1 MDWRRVARYAA
12 PQVEDA
18 AAYLA
23 RLKRPL
29 RAAGEPDMSLDSPLF
44 RSMYEADQAYE
55 QLAKGRTPNL
65 RNAGGDLARIAGQA
79 IRDENAAARAARNTP
94 FLERALTNDPDGLLR
109 YAGPLA
115 AIGTTAA
122 GGGLAIQNALEE
134 KRRLAAQAAAD
145 AQELAAARP
154 ARMASLA
161 EQQRVLDGMTPP
173 DAEVY
178 IDPAADADL
187 QRSLADSSYVSAEP
201 PEPPEARSAYH
212 GIGPMV
218 RTPYDEEPLI
228 DTQYDMESMHDMF
241 DPVASQVLLE
251 DAAQDV
257 YESLQ
262 ASGYGNPVR
271 IRSAGA
277 VEGMARQQGL
287 PTFPGLM
294 LSGDAVPRRTPGEA
308 AMRRKFYSG
317 GRAND

>member
-29 RAAGEPDMSLDSPLF
+29 RAARDPDMSLDSPLF
-44 RSMYEADQAYE
+44 RNMYEADRAYE
-55 QLAKGRTPNL
+55 QMAKGRTPNL

-79 IRDENAAARAARNTP
+79 IRDENAAARAARNAP
-94 FLERALTNDPDGLLR
+94 FLERALANDPDGLLR

-115 AIGTTAA
+115 AIGATAA
-122 GGGLAIQNALEE
+122 GGGIAIQNALEE
-134 KRRLAAQAAAD
+134 KQRQARQDAAYAQERAASLPGRLAA
-145 AQELAAARP
+145 
-154 ARMASLA
+154 LA
-161 EQQRVLDGMTPP
+161 EQRRVLGGMTPP

-178 IDPAADADL
+178 IDPAADAEL

-218 RTPYDEEPLI
+218 QTPDDEEPLI

-262 ASGYGNPVR
+262 AAGYGNPVR

-308 AMRRKFYSG
+308 AMRRNFYTG